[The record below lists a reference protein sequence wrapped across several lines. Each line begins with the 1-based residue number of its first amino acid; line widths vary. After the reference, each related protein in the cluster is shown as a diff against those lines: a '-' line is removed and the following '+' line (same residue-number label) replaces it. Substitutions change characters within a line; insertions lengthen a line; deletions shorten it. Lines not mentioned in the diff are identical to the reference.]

1 MTSYLPLKFYITM
14 SERLVNADADSK
26 SATEVVASPA
36 EKKIRIDSNS
46 TSCAVAK
53 LDEKFSFQRER
64 NHFNVLIGCTGS
76 VASTKLPELV
86 HQILKNCHH
95 SNGRVDV
102 RVVTTENALAFFEI
116 DKLSVFVYR
125 DADEWMAWK
134 QRGDPILHVQLRR
147 WADILVIAPL
157 DANSM
162 AKISSGICDNLLTS
176 LVRAWDCAKPVYICP
191 AMNTYMWEHP
201 LTYKQMD
208 KLKNL
213 FGFKEVPCIEKELM
227 CGDRGYGAMASVD
240 MIVSIVQ
247 CAMKSHFAIYSG

>member
-1 MTSYLPLKFYITM
+1 
-14 SERLVNADADSK
+14 
-26 SATEVVASPA
+26 
-36 EKKIRIDSNS
+36 
-46 TSCAVAK
+46 
-53 LDEKFSFQRER
+53 
-64 NHFNVLIGCTGS
+64 
-76 VASTKLPELV
+76 
-86 HQILKNCHH
+86 
-95 SNGRVDV
+95 
-102 RVVTTENALAFFEI
+102 
-116 DKLSVFVYR
+116 
-125 DADEWMAWK
+125 MAWK
-134 QRGDPILHVQLRR
+134 RRGDPILHVQLRR